1 MKALLTLIKIHRN
14 KIDQIVIDV
23 KNCETERLKL
33 VDALEKLCQDLK
45 SETDKFADS
54 VEFAFM
60 LEKYRE
66 HINHLKSEVSNKIVA
81 LEKKVIDLRA
91 SLRIEF
97 NSLKK
102 FEHVL
107 KNRLLQEKVAAE
119 KKAEAEIADNIM
131 MKYNYK

>member
-1 MKALLTLIKIHRN
+1 MKALVTLIKIHRN
-14 KIDQIVIDV
+14 KIDQIVIDI
-23 KNCETERLKL
+23 KNCETERLKQ
-33 VDALEKLCQDLK
+33 VAALEKLFQDLK

-66 HINHLKSEVSNKIVA
+66 HINHLKSEVSNKIIA
-81 LEKKVIDLRA
+81 LEKKVVDLRA